1 MGKYNLL
8 ILCYCI
14 VFTLFNFGTFLI
26 CYLFGFTYDRELRRT
41 DNRIILTPFSRF
53 FFYFKGIQSDSRS
66 RPTKLC
72 GGAEIFAFTYFI
84 FMEIANILIA
94 EISNDFIL
102 SCRISVALFAL
113 ILLVAIIGTIIVR
126 KKIKIQ
132 SVKNDIN
139 ELNEYL
145 TPKETIDINN
155 DKKIDNFLSEPHE
168 KPDKDLNPLN
178 MLDEKSF
185 DTETA
190 DVSQGMEAINQMK
203 NHMIVDDAQEN
214 AIVDNI
220 LSSQTGSEDIT
231 DRETLN
237 FRDGMKKINEIRNNP
252 IDNDL

>member
-1 MGKYNLL
+1 MEKYNLL

-14 VFTLFNFGTFLI
+14 VFTLFNFGVFLT
-26 CYLFGFTYDRELRRT
+26 CYLFGFTYDRDLRRN
-41 DNRIILTPFSRF
+41 DNRIILPPFSRF

-72 GGAEIFAFTYFI
+72 GGAEIFAFVYFI
-84 FMEIANILIA
+84 FMEIANFFIA
-94 EISNDFIL
+94 KISNDFIL

-113 ILLVAIIGTIIVR
+113 ILFATILLIIIIR
-126 KKIKIQ
+126 RKIKIQ
-132 SVKNDIN
+132 SIKNDIN

-155 DKKIDNFLSEPHE
+155 NKKIDNFLSEPHE
-168 KPDKDLNPLN
+168 KPDKELNPLN
-178 MLDEKSF
+178 MLDGKSF

-190 DVSQGMEAINQMK
+190 DVSQGMEVVNQMK

-220 LSSQTGSEDIT
+220 LASQAGPEDMA

-237 FRDGMKKINEIRNNP
+237 FKDGMKKINEIRNNP

>member
-1 MGKYNLL
+1 M
-8 ILCYCI
+8 II
-14 VFTLFNFGTFLI
+14 V
-26 CYLFGFTYDRELRRT
+26 
-41 DNRIILTPFSRF
+41 
-53 FFYFKGIQSDSRS
+53 
-66 RPTKLC
+66 
-72 GGAEIFAFTYFI
+72 A
-84 FMEIANILIA
+84 
-94 EISNDFIL
+94 
-102 SCRISVALFAL
+102 
-113 ILLVAIIGTIIVR
+113 IIVR

-168 KPDKDLNPLN
+168 KPDKELNPLN
-178 MLDEKSF
+178 SLDEKSF
-185 DTETA
+185 DTETT

-237 FRDGMKKINEIRNNP
+237 FKDGMKKINEIRNNP